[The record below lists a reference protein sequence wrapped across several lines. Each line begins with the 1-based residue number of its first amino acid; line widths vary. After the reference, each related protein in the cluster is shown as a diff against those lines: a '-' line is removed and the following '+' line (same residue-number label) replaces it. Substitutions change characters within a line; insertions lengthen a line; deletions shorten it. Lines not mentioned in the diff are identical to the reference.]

1 MGGWIF
7 LEVPLIIFY
16 NKTTKSVKRLSDNL
30 LPEKA
35 MRPIGK
41 QRDLSQWQL
50 PHHAGQVQG
59 VFEIFK
65 IPLD

>member
-35 MRPIGK
+35 MRPISK
-41 QRDLSQWQL
+41 QSELIRRASVNSFFHDSMQ
-50 PHHAGQVQG
+50 PDK
-59 VFEIFK
+59 IFF
-65 IPLD
+65 LL